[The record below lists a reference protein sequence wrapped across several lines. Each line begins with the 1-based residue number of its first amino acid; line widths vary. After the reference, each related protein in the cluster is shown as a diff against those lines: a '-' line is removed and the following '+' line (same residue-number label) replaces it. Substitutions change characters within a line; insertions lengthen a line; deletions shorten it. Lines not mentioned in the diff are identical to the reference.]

1 VCKLSVTDTTQQA
14 ETFVASRFTHGN
26 LFFPTRLV
34 VSPQHVLRI
43 KPRLFGS
50 NQESIAIAAVASVNI
65 STGIFWSDIRID
77 SAGGT
82 NPILSHGHR
91 KQDAERIRDLVERF
105 QSARD
110 RQTR

>member
-1 VCKLSVTDTTQQA
+1 
-14 ETFVASRFTHGN
+14 VASRWTRGN
-26 LFFPTRLV
+26 LIFPTRIV
-34 VSPQHVLRI
+34 VNPEHVLRV

-50 NQESIAIAAVASVNI
+50 DQESIAIPAVASVRI

-91 KQDAERIRDLVERF
+91 KRDAQRIRDLVEQF
-105 QSARD
+105 QSAR
-110 RQTR
+110 R